1 MSAEQWS
8 QVNERDIV
16 NSENKLM
23 ANVFAKKPIV
33 IERGKGA
40 LVWDINGKEYV
51 DCTSSYG
58 VALLG
63 HSHPRIV
70 KAVCEQAA
78 KLISCHAGFY
88 NEKRTEFLQKLANIT
103 PHGLDKAFL
112 SNSGAESVECAIK
125 LARRFSSKPE
135 IIAVM
140 GAFHGK
146 TMGALSATWD
156 KKYRDPFLPLVPEIK
171 HIPPDN
177 LDKAREAITDRTAA
191 FLVEPI
197 RGEGGIRVPPDGYL
211 QGLRELCDQK
221 NILLI
226 FDEVQTGFGRTG
238 TLFACQHWGV
248 IPDIMCL
255 AKSLAGGL
263 PLGVTVAKED
273 IMSKFKIGDHSTTYS
288 GSPLVCAAA
297 SSAIDV
303 LLAENLVDRAAT
315 LGAHFKAKLTILKNK
330 HKTVKE
336 VRGLGLMLGV
346 EVKFDV
352 LNAIFKTAEK
362 GVLILDAGRNVLRF
376 LPPLVIEKEQ
386 IDKAVSAVD
395 SVLEEEENARASS
408 SPAN

>member
-1 MSAEQWS
+1 MNAEQWS
-8 QVNERDIV
+8 QVNEKEIIEA
-16 NSENKLM
+16 ENRLM
-23 ANVFAKKPIV
+23 ANVFAKKSIA
-33 IERGKGA
+33 IDRGKGA
-40 LVWDINGKEYV
+40 IVWDVNGKEYV

-63 HSHPRIV
+63 HSHPRI
-70 KAVCEQAA
+70 ANTVCEQAN

-88 NEKRTEFLQKLANIT
+88 NQKRTEFLQKLTSIT
-103 PHGLDKAFL
+103 PKGLDKAFL

-125 LARRFSSKPE
+125 LARKSTSKPE

-156 KKYRDPFLPLVPEIK
+156 KKYRDPFQPLVPEIK

-177 LDKAREAITDRTAA
+177 LDKAREAITDKTAA
-191 FLVEPI
+191 VLVEPI

-211 QGLRELCDQK
+211 QGLRELCAEK

-238 TLFACQHWGV
+238 KLFACQHWGV

-263 PLGVTVAKED
+263 PLGVTVARED
-273 IMSKFKIGDHSTTYS
+273 IMSKFKVGDHSTTYS
-288 GSPLVCAAA
+288 GNPLVCAAA
-297 SSAIDV
+297 STAIDV
-303 LLAENLVDRAAT
+303 LLDEKLVDRAAT
-315 LGAHFKAKLTILKNK
+315 LGAYFKTKLSNLQSK

-336 VRGLGLMLGV
+336 VRGLGLMLGM

-352 LNAIFKTAEK
+352 LNAILRSAEK
-362 GVLILDAGRNVLRF
+362 GVLVLDAGRNVLRF
-376 LPPLVIEKEQ
+376 LPPLVIEKPQ
-386 IDKAVSAVD
+386 IDQATSVVD
-395 SVLEEEENARASS
+395 TVLEEEENARTSS
-408 SPAN
+408 SPVN